1 MFLLNHKLHNNS
13 IHALGE
19 DGAVRIVFSFTK
31 EKSGGHQTALFHA
44 LLIHL
49 FPAYRRYI
57 YYTTLSGGRKG
68 GRSVSEC

>member
-31 EKSGGHQTALFHA
+31 EKERGT
-44 LLIHL
+44 
-49 FPAYRRYI
+49 PKP
-57 YYTTLSGGRKG
+57 LS
-68 GRSVSEC
+68 STPY